1 MHRVN
6 FQKMPNFGIEIFSY
20 FSKFDDFSRS
30 GNYMNKGY
38 IKGEF
43 SEFEIQKNMNSIK
56 NFNNVPFVKSNHFDR
71 FF

>member
-1 MHRVN
+1 
-6 FQKMPNFGIEIFSY
+6 
-20 FSKFDDFSRS
+20 
-30 GNYMNKGY
+30 MNKGY